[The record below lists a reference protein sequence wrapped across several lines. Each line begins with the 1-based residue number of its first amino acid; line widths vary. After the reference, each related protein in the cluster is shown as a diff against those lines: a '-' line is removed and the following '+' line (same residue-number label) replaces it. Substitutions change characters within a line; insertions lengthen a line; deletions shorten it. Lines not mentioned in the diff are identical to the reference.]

1 MKKIAFSLLALLA
14 LNFASC
20 SSDSTTTPTPVVT
33 TQTVTATLSGANE
46 VPAITTTSTGSVNGT
61 YDKTTKTLKITVT
74 HTVATPI
81 GAHIHRAAPT
91 ANGIIIFGFP
101 APLTSPLVYSTVLDA
116 AQLAD
121 LTAGLYYVNIHTA
134 ANTGGEIRGQLT
146 LK

>member
-33 TQTVTATLSGANE
+33 TQTVAATLSGANE
-46 VPAITTTSTGSVNGT
+46 VPAVTTSSTGSVTGT
-61 YDKTTKTLKITVT
+61 YDKTTKMLKITVT
-74 HTVATPI
+74 HTIATPSA
-81 GAHIHRAAPT
+81 AHIHKAAAG
-91 ANGIIIFGFP
+91 ANGSVVFGFP

-121 LTAGLYYVNIHTA
+121 LTAGLYYVNIHTT